1 MRGASAQRL
10 GIFAVV
16 AALVVSVA
24 MLLLIVEYPY
34 GPGLEASRQELKS
47 AQVPDVAATTA
58 GAKPLE
64 LSVFDQPREV
74 PEIHF
79 IDAEERALTLA
90 DFRGKV
96 VLLNIWATWCV
107 PCRKEMPALDRLQA
121 QLGGGDFI
129 VLPLS
134 IDRAGL
140 PAVKRFYEELGL
152 QKLGIYVDSSGAA
165 SRALG
170 APGVPTTLLIDQNG
184 REVARKMGAAE
195 WDGPDMVALI
205 RRQIETRPAAETGA
219 RP

>member
-1 MRGASAQRL
+1 MRGESGERL
-10 GIFAVV
+10 VMAAVV
-16 AALVVSVA
+16 IALGLSAAV
-24 MLLLIVEYPY
+24 LLLMTEYAYSPR
-34 GPGLEASRQELKS
+34 LTASPPEVKS
-47 AQVPDVAATTA
+47 AQVPDA
-58 GAKPLE
+58 GASVQAVNPLE
-64 LSVFDQPREV
+64 LSVFDQPRDV

-79 IDAEERALTLA
+79 IDAENRNLTLA

-107 PCRKEMPALDRLQA
+107 PCRKEMPSLDRLQA
-121 QLGGGDFI
+121 KLGANDFI

-140 PAVKRFYEELGL
+140 PAVKKFYQELGL
-152 QKLGIYVDSSGAA
+152 QKLGMYVDSSGAA

-170 APGVPTTLLIDQNG
+170 APGVPTTLLIGRNG

-195 WDGPDMVALI
+195 WDAPDVVALMQ
-205 RRQIETRPAAETGA
+205 RQIEAPAAAERSA

>member
-1 MRGASAQRL
+1 
-10 GIFAVV
+10 
-16 AALVVSVA
+16 
-24 MLLLIVEYPY
+24 MLLLIADYAY
-34 GPGLEASRQELKS
+34 GPQLVASRQEIPSVQL
-47 AQVPDVAATTA
+47 PDVAPATATA
-58 GAKPLE
+58 NPLD
-64 LSVFDQPREV
+64 LSVFDQPRDL

-79 IDAEERALTLA
+79 VDAENRALTLA
-90 DFRGKV
+90 YFRGKV

-121 QLGGGDFI
+121 QLGGDDFV

-140 PAVKRFYEELGL
+140 PAVQRFYEELGL

-170 APGVPTTLLIDQNG
+170 APGVPTTLLLDRNG

-195 WDGPDMVALI
+195 WDGPEMVTVI
-205 RRQIETRPAAETGA
+205 RHQIEA
-219 RP
+219 RPTAEKGGRP